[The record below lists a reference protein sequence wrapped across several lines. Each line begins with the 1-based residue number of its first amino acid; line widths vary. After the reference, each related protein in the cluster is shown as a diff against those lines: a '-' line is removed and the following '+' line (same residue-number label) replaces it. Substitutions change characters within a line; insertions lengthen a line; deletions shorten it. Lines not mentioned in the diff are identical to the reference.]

1 MDWNILVADDS
12 ADDQFLITRAM
23 KKAGAACV
31 MYTVDDGAEAISYL
45 SGMGQYADR
54 GRFPFPDLLLLD
66 LKMPRLGGFDV
77 LRWLRTSP
85 YRGLPVVAH
94 STSRLESDVQQAFD
108 LGASDYLLKSPDL
121 AAVAAALV
129 SFIQGLPR
137 SNAASAQNR
146 RAGLSLMPPFMA

>member
-1 MDWNILVADDS
+1 MQNIPRAVIGLLLLLNNRNSSKNGSVTSMDWNILVADDS

-66 LKMPRLGGFDV
+66 LKMPRLGG
-77 LRWLRTSP
+77 
-85 YRGLPVVAH
+85 
-94 STSRLESDVQQAFD
+94 
-108 LGASDYLLKSPDL
+108 
-121 AAVAAALV
+121 
-129 SFIQGLPR
+129 
-137 SNAASAQNR
+137 
-146 RAGLSLMPPFMA
+146 